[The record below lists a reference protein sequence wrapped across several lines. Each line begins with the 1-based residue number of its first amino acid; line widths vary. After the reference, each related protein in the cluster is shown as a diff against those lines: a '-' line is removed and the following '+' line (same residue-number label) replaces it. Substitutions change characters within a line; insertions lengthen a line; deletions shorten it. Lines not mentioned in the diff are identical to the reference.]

1 MLDCKRKN
9 RCFGDENSDYGEGLV
24 IPKVTFLPDGMVV
37 EAKEGTTILDAA
49 LDNNIRM
56 DHNCGG
62 NCACSTCHTIIEEGI
77 ESLGDMSED
86 EEDMLDEAENLTDN
100 SRLACQCRIK
110 ENLVVRIPPRE
121 SVWDDDEF

>member
-1 MLDCKRKN
+1 MLRN
-9 RCFGDENSDYGEGLV
+9 RCFGDDSSVYDEDSV
-24 IPKVTFLPDGMVV
+24 IPKVTFLPEGITV

-49 LDNNIRM
+49 LDNNIRI

-62 NCACSTCHTIIEEGI
+62 NCACSTCHTIIEEGL

-110 ENLVVRIPPRE
+110 QNLVVRIPPRE